1 MSSCGGFKRGA
12 IIPCLNGMTN
22 RREYDDQAIMTVPTH
37 LCSCDEMKRE
47 IVVASANPG
56 KLREFSQLFSDWHIR
71 ILPQSEFAVPAVAE
85 TGTSFTENALL
96 KARHGAR
103 HARRPVIAD
112 DSGIEVDVLNG
123 EPGIYSARY
132 AGEGA
137 TDAEN
142 LALLLRNIESAGAR
156 QPAARFRCVIA
167 YVRGPGDSEP
177 LVAQGTWEGYI
188 TDKPAGNN
196 GFGYDPVF
204 HVPGHGCTSAELPP
218 PVKNAISHRGQALRN
233 LVELMKEAKALE

>member
-1 MSSCGGFKRGA
+1 MNV
-12 IIPCLNGMTN
+12 L
-22 RREYDDQAIMTVPTH
+22 TH
-37 LCSCDEMKRE
+37 LCSCDDMKRE

-56 KLREFSQLFSDWHIR
+56 KLREFSQLFSGWQIR

-142 LALLLRNIESAGAR
+142 LALLLRNIESTGTR

-167 YVRGPGDSEP
+167 YVRGADDSEP
-177 LVAQGTWEGYI
+177 LVAQGVWEGYI
-188 TDKPAGNN
+188 ADKPAGNN

-218 PVKNAISHRGQALRN
+218 PVKNAVSHRGKALRN
-233 LVELMKEAKALE
+233 LVELMKEAKAFE

>member
-1 MSSCGGFKRGA
+1 MRARGRA
-12 IIPCLNGMTN
+12 
-22 RREYDDQAIMTVPTH
+22 
-37 LCSCDEMKRE
+37 CDEMKRE

-71 ILPQSEFAVPAVAE
+71 VLPQSEFAVPAVAE
-85 TGTSFTENALL
+85 TGTTFTENALL

-112 DSGIEVDVLNG
+112 DSGIEVDTLNG

-142 LALLLRNIESAGAR
+142 LALLLRNIDLAGAR
-156 QPAARFRCVIA
+156 RPAARFRCVIA
-167 YVRGPGDSEP
+167 YVRGPDDSEP
-177 LVAQGTWEGYI
+177 LVAQGIWEGYI
-188 TDKPAGNN
+188 VDKPAGHN

-204 HVPGHGCTSAELPP
+204 HVPDHGCTSAELPP
-218 PVKNAISHRGQALRN
+218 AVKNAISHRGQALRN
-233 LVELMKEAKALE
+233 LVELMKEARVLE

>member
-1 MSSCGGFKRGA
+1 MRAGGRA
-12 IIPCLNGMTN
+12 
-22 RREYDDQAIMTVPTH
+22 
-37 LCSCDEMKRE
+37 CDEMKRE

-56 KLREFSQLFSDWHIR
+56 KLREFSQLFSDWQIR
-71 ILPQSEFAVPAVAE
+71 VLPQSEFAVPAVAE
-85 TGTSFTENALL
+85 TGTTFAENALL

-103 HARRPVIAD
+103 HAHRPVIAD
-112 DSGIEVDVLNG
+112 DSGIEVDALNG

-142 LALLLRNIESAGAR
+142 LALLLRNIALAGAR
-156 QPAARFRCVIA
+156 RPAARFRCVVA
-167 YVRGPGDSEP
+167 YVRGPDDSEP
-177 LVAQGTWEGYI
+177 LVAQGIWEGYI
-188 TDKPAGNN
+188 VDKPAGNN

-218 PVKNAISHRGQALRN
+218 AVKNSISHRGKALRN

>member
-1 MSSCGGFKRGA
+1 MS
-12 IIPCLNGMTN
+12 N
-22 RREYDDQAIMTVPTH
+22 
-37 LCSCDEMKRE
+37 RE

-56 KLREFSQLFSDWHIR
+56 KLQEFTRMFAGYGIKV
-71 ILPQSEFAVPAVAE
+71 LPQSAFAVPPVAE
-85 TGTSFTENALL
+85 TGTSFADNALL
-96 KARHGAR
+96 KARHGAT

-142 LALLLRNIESAGAR
+142 LALLLRNIASAGAR

-167 YVRGPGDSEP
+167 YVRGADDSEP
-177 LVAQGTWEGYI
+177 LVAQGVWEGYI
-188 TDKPAGNN
+188 VDKPAGKN

-218 PVKNAISHRGQALRN
+218 PVKNAISHRGKALRN
-233 LVELMKEAKALE
+233 LLELLKEAKALE

>member
-1 MSSCGGFKRGA
+1 M
-12 IIPCLNGMTN
+12 NN
-22 RREYDDQAIMTVPTH
+22 
-37 LCSCDEMKRE
+37 RE

-56 KLREFSQLFSDWHIR
+56 KLREFSQLFSDWQIR
-71 ILPQSEFAVPAVAE
+71 VLPQSAFAVPAVAE
-85 TGTSFTENALL
+85 TGASFTENALL

-103 HARRPVIAD
+103 HAGRPVIAD
-112 DSGIEVDVLNG
+112 DSGIEVKVLNG

-142 LALLLRNIESAGAR
+142 LALLLRNIAAAGAR

-167 YVRGPGDSEP
+167 YVREHDDSEP
-177 LVAQGTWEGYI
+177 LVAQGVWEGYI
-188 TDKPAGNN
+188 TDKPAGDN

-204 HVPGHGCTSAELPP
+204 HVPSHDCTSAELPP
-218 PVKNAISHRGQALRN
+218 AVKNAISHRGQALHN
-233 LVELMKEAKALE
+233 LLELMKEAKALE

>member
-1 MSSCGGFKRGA
+1 M
-12 IIPCLNGMTN
+12 NT
-22 RREYDDQAIMTVPTH
+22 
-37 LCSCDEMKRE
+37 RE

-56 KLREFSQLFSDWHIR
+56 KLREFSQLFSAWQIR
-71 ILPQSEFAVPAVAE
+71 VLPQSEFAVPPVAE
-85 TGTSFTENALL
+85 TGASFEENALL
-96 KARHGAR
+96 KARHGAT

-142 LALLLRNIESAGAR
+142 LALLLRNIASAGAR

-167 YVRGPGDSEP
+167 YVRGPDDPEP
-177 LVAQGTWEGYI
+177 LVARGVWEGHI
-188 TDKPAGNN
+188 VDKPAGNN

-204 HVPGHGCTSAELPP
+204 YVPTHGCTSAELPP
-218 PVKNAISHRGQALRN
+218 PVKNSISHRGQALRN
-233 LVELMKEAKALE
+233 LLELMKEAKALE

>member
-1 MSSCGGFKRGA
+1 
-12 IIPCLNGMTN
+12 
-22 RREYDDQAIMTVPTH
+22 
-37 LCSCDEMKRE
+37 MKRE

-56 KLREFSQLFSDWHIR
+56 KLREFSQLFSDWQIR

-85 TGTSFTENALL
+85 TGTSFRENALL

-142 LALLLRNIESAGAR
+142 LALLLRNIALAGAR
-156 QPAARFRCVIA
+156 QPTARFRCVIA

-177 LVAQGTWEGYI
+177 LISQGTWEGYI

-196 GFGYDPVF
+196 GFGYDPAF

-233 LVELMKEAKALE
+233 LLELMKEVKALE

>member
-1 MSSCGGFKRGA
+1 M
-12 IIPCLNGMTN
+12 NT
-22 RREYDDQAIMTVPTH
+22 
-37 LCSCDEMKRE
+37 RE

-56 KLREFSQLFSDWHIR
+56 KLREFSQLFSGWQIR
-71 ILPQSEFAVPAVAE
+71 VLLQSAFAVPPVAE
-85 TGTSFTENALL
+85 TGASFEENALL
-96 KARHGAR
+96 KARHGAT

-142 LALLLRNIESAGAR
+142 LALLLRNIASAGAR

-167 YVRGPGDSEP
+167 YVRGPDDPEP
-177 LVAQGTWEGYI
+177 LVARGVWEGHI
-188 TDKPAGNN
+188 VDKPAGNN

-204 HVPGHGCTSAELPP
+204 YVPTHGCTSAQLPP
-218 PVKNAISHRGQALRN
+218 EVKNGISHRGQALQR
-233 LVELMKEAKALE
+233 LVEIMNEAKALA